1 MSRADLDINFDRSFI
16 DMPVSFRE
24 SCRESAGN
32 TPPVIMTIDCS
43 KRQQD
48 PLRATLH
55 ELVDDSAFDDTDLVL
70 QRVARILRDE
80 RQKRSVA

>member
-1 MSRADLDINFDRSFI
+1 MSRAGLDLNFDRSFI
-16 DMPVSFRE
+16 DMPE

-43 KRQQD
+43 KRQQA